1 MIGPPEI
8 AMRAGYVAFL
18 RVLGFSALVS
28 GDRADRI
35 EGYLQ
40 CLKDVFGDVAAQPV
54 RYIVFSDSIILTT
67 DDAELASL
75 QVLIARC
82 SVLLAAMLS
91 HDIALRGAI
100 AHGSY
105 ITDSTESGTFVAG
118 KAIVEACQFEAAQ
131 DWVGIMLA
139 PSIAQAVPDLFTR
152 SRYADP
158 VSSTLMSDLMQRL
171 DWAAFVRP
179 CRVPFHA
186 IEGKAN
192 EHEGFAIMPSHGN
205 AEFGALRDCAA
216 AALDRMAGLK
226 SIAPT
231 AKAKAKYNRSIFWL
245 SQVRSEWSMAAMRA
259 ETAEAKR
266 AGPEQQRI
274 HEFPAHSI

>member
-1 MIGPPEI
+1 
-8 AMRAGYVAFL
+8 L
-18 RVLGFSALVS
+18 
-28 GDRADRI
+28 DRI
-35 EGYLQ
+35 GACNGLQ
-40 CLKDVFGDVAAQPV
+40 
-54 RYIVFSDSIILTT
+54 
-67 DDAELASL
+67 SL
-75 QVLIARC
+75 Q
-82 SVLLAAMLS
+82 
-91 HDIALRGAI
+91 
-100 AHGSY
+100 
-105 ITDSTESGTFVAG
+105 
-118 KAIVEACQFEAAQ
+118 
-131 DWVGIMLA
+131 
-139 PSIAQAVPDLFTR
+139 
-152 SRYADP
+152 DP
-158 VSSTLMSDLMQRL
+158 INSTLMNDLMQRL

-179 CRVPFHA
+179 CRIPFHA

-231 AKAKAKYNRSIFWL
+231 AKAEAKYNRSIFWL

-274 HEFPAHSI
+274 PEFPAHSI

>member
-1 MIGPPEI
+1 
-8 AMRAGYVAFL
+8 MRAGYVAFL

-54 RYIVFSDSIILTT
+54 KYIVFSNGIILTT
-67 DDAELASL
+67 DDAELPSL
-75 QVLIARC
+75 HALIARC
-82 SVLLAAMLS
+82 SVLLAAMVS

-105 ITDSTESGTFVAG
+105 ITENTESGTFVAG

-158 VSSTLMSDLMQRL
+158 INSALMSDLIQRL

-179 CRVPFHA
+179 CRVPFHPTEA
-186 IEGKAN
+186 KAN
-192 EHEGFAIMPSHGN
+192 EHEEFAIIPSYGI

-226 SIAPT
+226 SVAPT
-231 AKAKAKYNRSIFWL
+231 PSAKAKYSRSIFWL
-245 SQVRSEWSMAAMRA
+245 SQVRSEWSMAAMRV
-259 ETAEAKR
+259 ETAEVKR

-274 HEFPAHSI
+274 HEFPVPSM